1 MAVGEKLN
9 MTREQVSGYTQMV
22 MGKMTKAIL
31 EQTPVSG
38 MFLTGGD
45 TALGFFMEA
54 RSLGSSIVTEIAVG
68 IPMMRLSGGLRR
80 AEGGHQ
86 GGRLRQGGRHHLC
99 TEKIEGGDPRVM
111 ARFGITMGDPCGIGP
126 EIILKALKTR
136 SDYLD
141 RCLVFG
147 SAALLE
153 HYNEKFGHGFT
164 IRTVSHAAEAADG
177 CLNVVDP
184 NPIALEDITV
194 GKVCAAGGKCAFL
207 YVKAAIDAALAKEI
221 TSVVTAPSTRRPS
234 TWPGTTTPATRR
246 FLASSPTA
254 TGSPCC
260 CGATS

>member
-1 MAVGEKLN
+1 
-9 MTREQVSGYTQMV
+9 
-22 MGKMTKAIL
+22 
-31 EQTPVSG
+31 
-38 MFLTGGD
+38 
-45 TALGFFMEA
+45 
-54 RSLGSSIVTEIAVG
+54 
-68 IPMMRLSGGLRR
+68 
-80 AEGGHQ
+80 
-86 GGRLRQGGRHHLC
+86 
-99 TEKIEGGDPRVM
+99 M

-153 HYNEKFGHGFT
+153 HYNQKFGHGFT

-221 TSVVTAPSTRRPS
+221 TSVVTAPLNKEALHLAGYNYAGHTEIFGEFTHGDRFAMLLWSDKLKAIHV
-234 TWPGTTTPATRR
+234 TTHVSLRQACDLCTKEREMDVIH
-246 FLASSPTA
+246 LAWDTLKKVGYENPRIA
-254 TGSPCC
+254 VAGLNPHA
-260 CGATS
+260 GENGIFGDE